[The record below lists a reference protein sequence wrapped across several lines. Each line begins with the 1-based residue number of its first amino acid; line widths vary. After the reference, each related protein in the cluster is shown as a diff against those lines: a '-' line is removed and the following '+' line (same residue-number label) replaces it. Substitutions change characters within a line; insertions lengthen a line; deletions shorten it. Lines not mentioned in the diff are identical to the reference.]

1 MADKSASQ
9 NTKAQA
15 KDSAKNLAGGFEKIE
30 KSELKR
36 IDISQL
42 PKEIPDLKNTFESKD
57 SIIKKWLTDW
67 IVSGIK
73 KGGLKPNSLL
83 PKKQDIAYYL
93 GVSVGTVQ
101 NAVRG
106 VEDAGFLESKQRIG
120 TIIKETSVSNPVIRK
135 AYSKREKV
143 ITQIKKYI
151 IDKNISIGE
160 SLPSARFLAS
170 EIGNSTNTI
179 RLALD
184 FLAAQ
189 GVIKAKAFRSNDS
202 NWVLANMPVFSE
214 NEKEFLAT
222 SKENIT
228 ADTLVNKVE
237 QELKDYIR
245 ENYKIGDRL
254 PAHQELS
261 EILKVSIKTVHDAMK
276 SLIDNGYLLARRG
289 RYGTTIIKIPD
300 DTPSDTLLQPLRETS
315 IFASAAEAAFYS
327 YQKIENEIK
336 KFIASNYEIGDKL
349 PSMEDLSKQ
358 FDVSSNTIRKA
369 LQNLSKQGIVNFSR
383 GRYGGTFVMDIPENN
398 VEESFRWLAVSPD
411 YTISYDN

>member
-36 IDISQL
+36 IEISQL

-151 IDKNISIGE
+151 IDKNILIGE

-300 DTPSDTLLQPLRETS
+300 DTPSDTLLQPLRET
-315 IFASAAEAAFYS
+315 
-327 YQKIENEIK
+327 
-336 KFIASNYEIGDKL
+336 
-349 PSMEDLSKQ
+349 
-358 FDVSSNTIRKA
+358 
-369 LQNLSKQGIVNFSR
+369 
-383 GRYGGTFVMDIPENN
+383 
-398 VEESFRWLAVSPD
+398 
-411 YTISYDN
+411 